1 MTNLINQFKQ
11 LHFFKARKKA
21 YIRRY
26 MRGFQVL
33 KNSNEL
39 DIISVIKEDLSR
51 TSLGLTNK
59 NSSSLIFF
67 SAVNNIDL
75 IIRQFLI
82 VKLLTVD
89 FNKSILLGVLKD
101 KRTIN
106 YPLPREWRA
115 VLEHHG
121 FIANTW
127 SNRLKWSIFIL
138 TYFFSGIASILVFTW
153 KSAKMM
159 FQKNVVIPPYAYFQT
174 LAGNNFPVQHVD
186 VGQSHDIFSWYR
198 QWNGKPPDVNRFAHS
213 VKDIP
218 NDRLIDDT
226 QYMSFMFPY
235 LRKASQVLPYFIWG
249 ILASIRAFFD
259 CLLGRFWHALLLREA
274 SKSNIIRLLEHDKL
288 AQDYLLHNSNHI
300 FKPLWT
306 YEAEKRGS
314 RVLFYFYSTNCETFK
329 TSTGYP
335 LQEHTW
341 HVMSWSNYLVW
352 DQYQADF
359 IKRCVGD
366 VGHKIHIVGS
376 IWFSTST
383 KSIPSINSDKSI
395 AVFDVQPM
403 RDSYY
408 CILGQSNG
416 YNTPRIVNQFLTD
429 IADTLLE
436 RNYTILFKR
445 KRNIGNLV
453 HKKYFNLTEKLS
465 NKKDF
470 ITVDPGLDAIR
481 LIEKSAAVI
490 SMPFTSTAILG
501 KELGKPSIYY
511 DPFGQIQKDDRAAHG
526 IKVIVGK
533 EELKEWLDDLFATTL
548 EYNTEIKSKN

>member
-1 MTNLINQFKQ
+1 
-11 LHFFKARKKA
+11 
-21 YIRRY
+21 

-33 KNSNEL
+33 KNNNEL

-51 TSLGLTNK
+51 TSLGLTNV
-59 NSSSLIFF
+59 NCSSLIFF
-67 SAVNNIDL
+67 SAVNNTDL

-82 VKLLTVD
+82 VKLLTLD

-106 YPLPREWRA
+106 YPLPRKWRD

-138 TYFFSGIASILVFTW
+138 TYFFSGIASILLFTW

-159 FQKNVVIPPYAYFQT
+159 LQKNVVLPPYAYFQT
-174 LAGNNFPVQHVD
+174 LAGNNFPVIHAD
-186 VGQSHDIFSWYR
+186 GGQSYDIFSWYR
-198 QWNGKPPDVNRFAHS
+198 QWSGKPSSVNRFVHS
-213 VKDIP
+213 VANIP
-218 NDRLIDDT
+218 HDRKIQDT
-226 QYMSFMFPY
+226 QYMSFIFPY

-249 ILASIRAFFD
+249 CVASIYAFFD

-274 SKSNIIRLLEHDKL
+274 SKSNIVRLLENDKL
-288 AQDYLLHNSNHI
+288 AHDYLLHNSNHI
-300 FKPLWT
+300 FKPLWA
-306 YEAEKRGS
+306 YEAEKKGS
-314 RVLFYFYSTNCETFK
+314 RVLFYFYSANCETFK
-329 TSTGYP
+329 TSNGYP

-359 IKRCVGD
+359 INRNVD
-366 VGHKIHIVGS
+366 NVRHKIHIVGS
-376 IWFSTST
+376 IWFSTSS

-416 YNTPRIVNQFLTD
+416 YNTPRIVNQFLMD

-453 HKKYFNLTEKLS
+453 NKKYFRLIEQLKQKNS
-465 NKKDF
+465 F
-470 ITVDPGLDAIR
+470 ITVDPELDAFR
-481 LIEKSAAVI
+481 LIQKSAAVI

-501 KELGKPSIYY
+501 KELGKPSVYY
-511 DPFGQIQKDDRAAHG
+511 DPYGQIQKDDRAAHG
-526 IKVIVGK
+526 IPIIIGK
-533 EELKEWLDDLFATTL
+533 IELENW
-548 EYNTEIKSKN
+548 IKSI

>member
-1 MTNLINQFKQ
+1 MTNIIKQFKQ

-33 KNSNEL
+33 KNNNEL

-59 NSSSLIFF
+59 NCSSLIFF
-67 SAVNNIDL
+67 SAVNNTDL

-89 FNKSILLGVLKD
+89 FNKSILLGVIND

-106 YPLPREWRA
+106 YPLPRKWRVA
-115 VLEHHG
+115 LEHHG

-138 TYFFSGIASILVFTW
+138 TYFLSGIASILLFSW
-153 KSAKMM
+153 KSVKMM
-159 FQKNVVIPPYAYFQT
+159 FQKNIVLPPYAYFQT

-186 VGQSHDIFSWYR
+186 GGQSHDIFSWYR
-198 QWNGKPPDVNRFAHS
+198 QWNGKPSTVNKLAHS
-213 VKDIP
+213 VANIP
-218 NDRLIDDT
+218 HDRKKEDT

-235 LRKASQVLPYFIWG
+235 LHKSSQILPYLIWG
-249 ILASIRAFFD
+249 FVSSIYALFD

-274 SKSNIIRLLEHDKL
+274 SKANIVRLLEHDKL

-329 TSTGYP
+329 TSNGYP

-352 DQYQADF
+352 DHYQADF
-359 IKRCVGD
+359 IKRFVD
-366 VGHKIHIVGS
+366 NIEHKIHIVGS

-383 KSIPSINSDKSI
+383 KNLPSINTNKSI

-416 YNTPRIVNQFLTD
+416 YNTPRIVNQFLKD
-429 IADTLLE
+429 IADTLLQ

-445 KRNIGNLV
+445 KRNIGNLA
-453 HKKYFNLTEKLS
+453 HKKYLNLTEKLS
-465 NKKDF
+465 KRKQF
-470 ITVDPGLDAIR
+470 ISVDPELDALR

-501 KELGKPSIYY
+501 KQLGKHSIYY

-526 IKVIVGK
+526 IRIITGK
-533 EELKEWLDDLFATTL
+533 KELECWLGSIQLV
-548 EYNTEIKSKN
+548 

>member
-1 MTNLINQFKQ
+1 MTNMIKQFKQ
-11 LHFFKARKKA
+11 LDFFKARKKA

-26 MRGFQVL
+26 IRGFQVL
-33 KNSNEL
+33 KNKNEL

-67 SAVNNIDL
+67 SEVNNTDL

-89 FNKSILLGVLKD
+89 FNKSILLGVLKN

-106 YPLPREWRA
+106 YPLPRKWRV

-138 TYFFSGIASILVFTW
+138 TYFLSGIASILVFTW

-159 FQKNVVIPPYAYFQT
+159 LQKNVVLPPYAYFQT
-174 LAGNNFPVQHVD
+174 LAGNNFPVQHAD
-186 VGQSHDIFSWYR
+186 GGQSHDIFSWYR
-198 QWNGKPPDVNRFAHS
+198 QWNGKPSAVNRFAHS
-213 VKDIP
+213 VPNIP
-218 NDRLIDDT
+218 NDRKIEDT

-235 LRKASQVLPYFIWG
+235 LRKASQVLSYLIWG
-249 ILASIRAFFD
+249 IAVSIYAFFN

-274 SKSNIIRLLEHDKL
+274 SKSNIVRLLEHDKL
-288 AQDYLLHNSNHI
+288 AQDYLIHNSNHI

-329 TSTGYP
+329 TNNDYP

-341 HVMSWSNYLVW
+341 HIMSWSNYLVW

-359 IKRCVGD
+359 IKRCVGNI
-366 VGHKIHIVGS
+366 GHKIHIVGS

-395 AVFDVQPM
+395 ALFDVQPM

-453 HKKYFNLTEKLS
+453 HKKYFNLAVKLS
-465 NKKDF
+465 NKKNF

-526 IKVIVGK
+526 IKVIIGK
-533 EELKEWLDDLFATTL
+533 EELNEWLDDLFAKTL
-548 EYNTEIKSKN
+548 EYKRK

>member
-1 MTNLINQFKQ
+1 MQFEQ
-11 LHFFKARKKA
+11 LPFFKARKKA

-33 KNSNEL
+33 KNNNEL

-67 SAVNNIDL
+67 SAFNNSDL

-106 YPLPREWRA
+106 YPLPRKWRG

-127 SNRLKWSIFIL
+127 GNRLKWSFFIL
-138 TYFFSGIASILVFTW
+138 TYFFSGIASILIFTW

-159 FQKNVVIPPYAYFQT
+159 LRKNVVLRPYAYFQT
-174 LAGNNFPVQHVD
+174 LAGNNFPVQYADGV
-186 VGQSHDIFSWYR
+186 QSHDIFSWYN
-198 QWNGKPPDVNRFAHS
+198 QWNGKPPAVNRFAHS
-213 VKDIP
+213 VTDIP
-218 NDRLIDDT
+218 NDRLTEDT

-235 LRKASQVLPYFIWG
+235 LRQASQVVPYILWG
-249 ILASIRAFFD
+249 MVASSRAFFD

-274 SKSNIIRLLEHDKL
+274 SKTNIVRMLEHDKL

-300 FKPLWT
+300 FRPLWT
-306 YEAEKRGS
+306 YEVEKRGS

-329 TSTGYP
+329 TSAGYT

-359 IKRCVGD
+359 IKRCVGNI
-366 VGHKIHIVGS
+366 GHKIHIVGS
-376 IWFSTST
+376 IWFSTSF
-383 KSIPSINSDKSI
+383 KRIPSINNNKSI
-395 AVFDVQPM
+395 AIFDVQPM
-403 RDSYY
+403 RDSFY
-408 CILGQSNG
+408 CILGQSNE
-416 YNTPRIVNQFLTD
+416 YYTPRIVNQFLTD
-429 IADTLLE
+429 ISDTLLE

-445 KRNIGNLV
+445 KRDIGNLA
-453 HKKYFNLTEKLS
+453 HKNYFKLVEKLS
-465 NKKDF
+465 NYEQF
-470 ITVDPGLDAIR
+470 ISVDPALDAKS
-481 LIEKSAAVI
+481 LIEESAAVI
-490 SMPFTSTAILG
+490 SMPFTSTALIG

-526 IKVIVGK
+526 IKIVTGEK
-533 EELKEWLDDLFATTL
+533 ELNDWLSNLD
-548 EYNTEIKSKN
+548 I